1 MPRFTLRPGGPR
13 DPSHEFD
20 LCARCAVE
28 ASVLQA
34 VLAKK
39 AGVPLADALS
49 VPHGTIAH
57 TSYDF
62 SPRPLPC
69 LSCARILSAE
79 DD

>member
-1 MPRFTLRPGGPR
+1 MPRYTLSPGGPR
-13 DPSHEFD
+13 EPRNEFD
-20 LCARCAVE
+20 LCARCAREE
-28 ASVLQA
+28 AVLQA

-39 AGVPLADALS
+39 AGVPLAEALA
-49 VPHGTIAH
+49 VPHGTIGH